1 MSKKLFLSVAMTT
14 CNGERYI
21 TEQLDSIAR
30 QTRVPDELV
39 VCDDRSDDR
48 TTALVEEFSRR
59 APFPVRLQ
67 INPVRLG
74 STRNFET
81 AIRACGGDI
90 IFLCDQDDVWY
101 PQKVARIEGCFIEYP
116 SAGAVFTNADVVDAD
131 LRPSGLLLWKRV
143 RFSEKEQMQVAAS
156 DALSVLLKHRVVTGA
171 TMAFRSAH
179 RDLLLPIPTQWFH
192 DAWIALL
199 IGTASHLVPLP
210 EPLIG
215 YRQHGNNQVGV
226 RRGNKRGKSCA
237 EIYGPQV
244 VGFELAIE
252 RLLKFSDDI
261 ADVGPKILRLEDK
274 LDFSRTRAALPVARW
289 RRIPSALRELAA
301 SRYHRYGRGFSS
313 FFKDVLR

>member
-1 MSKKLFLSVAMTT
+1 MPKKLLLSVAMAT

-30 QTRVPDELV
+30 QTRLPDELV
-39 VCDDRSDDR
+39 VCDDRSEDR
-48 TTALVEEFSRR
+48 TVALVEAFSRR

-101 PQKVARIEGCFIEYP
+101 PQKVARIEECFVEYP
-116 SAGAVFTNADVVDAD
+116 AAGAVFTNADVVDAD

-143 RFSEKEQMQVAAS
+143 RFSEKEQMQIAAS

-171 TMAFRSAH
+171 TMAFRTAH
-179 RDLLLPIPTQWFH
+179 RDLLLPIPAQCFH
-192 DAWIALL
+192 DEWIALL
-199 IGTASHLVPLP
+199 IGAASHLVPLP

-215 YRQHGNNQVGV
+215 YRQHGHNQVGV

-244 VGFELAIE
+244 TCFELAIE
-252 RLLKFSDDI
+252 RLLKFSGDI
-261 ADVGPKILRLEDK
+261 ADIRPKILRLEEK
-274 LDFSRTRAALPVARW
+274 LYFSRARAALPAARW
-289 RRIPSALRELAA
+289 RRVPGALRELSA
-301 SRYHRYGRGFSS
+301 SRYHRYARGFSS
-313 FFKDVLR
+313 FCKDVLR